1 MASVQIYAYAAIV
14 AAVAV
19 LAAHRV
25 ALVTAAVL
33 TNVLPLRV
41 PASHKYRGNN
51 GTVSGSTYCAG
62 AWEGTGGNNNMVCVG
77 GMNATTG
84 AAVPCDAVA
93 GLGTRLAYDCRPP
106 NPGSSN
112 YKYRGNNG
120 TVSGSTYCAGA
131 WEGTGGN
138 KNMVCVGGMNAATG
152 ATVPCDAV
160 AGLGTRLA
168 YDCSLPNYPGN
179 NGTVSGSTY
188 CAGAWGSTAAKNMR
202 CLGGVDADGNPI
214 GCAAVAMRAGSF
226 LCR

>member
-62 AWEGTGGNNNMVCVG
+62 AWEGTGGNKNMVCVG

-84 AAVPCDAVA
+84 AA
-93 GLGTRLAYDCRPP
+93 
-106 NPGSSN
+106 
-112 YKYRGNNG
+112 
-120 TVSGSTYCAGA
+120 
-131 WEGTGGN
+131 
-138 KNMVCVGGMNAATG
+138 
-152 ATVPCDAV
+152 VPCDAV